1 MANKEDNEKQRRMRE
16 IEDRKI
22 EIILEIPKVNDNIKK
37 MIQLNHEYVQLG
49 TEYYNLFIEVI
60 KAKQKT

>member
-1 MANKEDNEKQRRMRE
+1 LANKEDNEKQKRMRE

-22 EIILEIPKVNDNIKK
+22 EIILEIPKINDDIEK

-49 TEYYNLFIEVI
+49 DEYYNLFIEVI
-60 KAKQKT
+60 KAKQRA